1 MPSRIKSEAPTWL
14 PEKERLFEKS
24 CTPGSDEK
32 GAVKQQMG
40 KIKRVCPKLAASGVA
55 SGVASV
61 SAAKSLQAD
70 LAYVEL
76 DR

>member
-1 MPSRIKSEAPTWL
+1 MPRRIKSEAPTWL
-14 PEKERLFEKS
+14 QEKERLFEKS
-24 CTPGSDEK
+24 CTPASDEID
-32 GAVKQQMG
+32 AVKQQMG
-40 KIKRVCPKLAASGVA
+40 RIKRVCPKLAASGVE
-55 SGVASV
+55 SV